1 MESAASGHN
10 NVIDQ
15 LPQQL
20 ASPLE
25 SSGASLSPANISL
38 PLPSPATTSTP
49 NSTTTPDA
57 KVPIPRLQGV
67 SDPSRPQPRTVRACA
82 QCQRKKI
89 KCDGAKP
96 KCRFC
101 ERSGALCTYTK
112 SKRESQQLRFQSFEQ
127 RINAYESLLQEIIS
141 QSNTQENRQS
151 IQDAIHRRFQASPD
165 FFQTLLAAN
174 SPLDQHIPLPRPGL
188 SLRRMHQAWQA
199 DENRQTLALVQQPP
213 IQVTSIQ
220 NWTSLVDD
228 DVASH
233 LLSLYFTWENPTWQL
248 VDQFQFVHDLER
260 GRTRFCSSLLVH
272 ILLFYGCSFSYNL
285 TRITDRREE
294 KVLGEKLY
302 AAIQRLW
309 HQDKDRNDL
318 PTVQSSILIG
328 LLCCTFGLDKIG
340 TKYISLGAEM
350 SSRLEIHKEHSPYFV
365 WDIDDDPTAILNCQK
380 LVSWAVL
387 DIHALA
393 CQVYR
398 RPPVLH
404 APPAVQLSQEEAAL
418 LDEGAEWRPYPFQ
431 TPVMQPFVYTA
442 SWVRSEL
449 VVIVH
454 DIACFALKFPTS
466 PLSND
471 DWDYGYTLH
480 QRLLAWNA
488 KLPWSVLPRH
498 NTTPHI
504 ICLHLYYHATT
515 VSLCEIFLQNQ
526 SSSPPPHPPP
536 RFDPEP
542 IKCQSLDTIGSLVLL
557 FKHSHGWKSIPIV
570 MLHYFC
576 VAGIHA
582 VSKLHPREP
591 KWGLVLESAVV
602 GLWHMSLGWGRLCKA
617 FLRTI
622 DLVLKTRMRGAGGGS
637 KVQPSLVPP
646 KVKAIFEQ
654 MSGSGG
660 LWTNAD
666 AAALSAGYIVHHVPG
681 IDTAADGGDGG
692 GSRFKARALQEL
704 LLAMEEL
711 AVSPKEA
718 GE

>member
-1 MESAASGHN
+1 MESAISGHN
-10 NVIDQ
+10 VTDQ
-15 LPQQL
+15 PPQQL
-20 ASPLE
+20 ATPLE
-25 SSGASLSPANISL
+25 SPGEKSPTNILLPSLSPTA
-38 PLPSPATTSTP
+38 TSTP
-49 NSTTTPDA
+49 SSTTPDA
-57 KVPIPRLQGV
+57 KVAIRRLGV
-67 SDPSRPQPRTVRACA
+67 PEPSRPQSRTVRACA
-82 QCQRKKI
+82 QCQKKKI

-101 ERSGALCTYTK
+101 ARSGAACTYTK
-112 SKRESQQLRFQSFEQ
+112 SKRESQQLQFQTFEQ
-127 RINAYESLLQEIIS
+127 RISAYESLLEEIIS
-141 QSNTQENRQS
+141 QGTTQDNRRS
-151 IQDAIHRRFQASPD
+151 IQDAINRRFQASPD
-165 FFQTLLAAN
+165 FFSTLLAAN
-174 SPLDQHIPLPRPGL
+174 SPLDQHLPLPRPGL
-188 SLRRMHQAWQA
+188 SLRRMHQAWHA
-199 DENRQTLALVQQPP
+199 DETRQALALVQQPP
-213 IQVTSIQ
+213 IRVTSIQ
-220 NWTSLVDD
+220 HWTSLVDD

-248 VDQFQFVHDLER
+248 VDQPQFVHDLER

-272 ILLFYGCSFSYNL
+272 TLLFFGCSFSYNL

-309 HQDKDRNDL
+309 QQDKDSVDL

-340 TKYISLGAEM
+340 TRYISRGAEI
-350 SSRLEIHKEHSPYFV
+350 SQQLEIHTEQSPYFF
-365 WDIDDDPTAILNCQK
+365 WDIDDDPATILNCQK
-380 LVSWAVL
+380 LVSWAVF

-398 RPPVLH
+398 KPPVLDR
-404 APPAVQLSQEEAAL
+404 PPAVQLSQEEAAV
-418 LDEGAEWRPYPFQ
+418 LDEGAEWCPYPFQ

-449 VVIVH
+449 VAIVH
-454 DIACFALKFPTS
+454 DIACFALKFPAST
-466 PLSND
+466 LSSD

-480 QRLLAWNA
+480 QRLLGWNA

-526 SSSPPPHPPP
+526 SSAPPQPH
-536 RFDPEP
+536 RFDPTP

-557 FKHSHGWKSIPIV
+557 FKHCHGWKSIPIV

-582 VSKLHPREP
+582 VSKLHPRDP
-591 KWGLVLESAVV
+591 KWGLVLESSVV

-622 DLVLKTRMRGAGGGS
+622 DLVLKARIRGQGGGS
-637 KVQPSLVPP
+637 EELPSLVPP
-646 KVKAIFEQ
+646 KVEAIFKQ
-654 MSGSGG
+654 MSGSGSF
-660 LWTNAD
+660 WTETD

-681 IDTAADGGDGG
+681 DLKHNQTGG
-692 GSRFKARALQEL
+692 GSGSSAFRARALQEL
-704 LLAMEEL
+704 LLDMEGL
-711 AVSPKEA
+711 AISSDAA